1 MRRSI
6 KLAVIAIC
14 LVFTAHSYALAQGID
29 PVRIDEFGAIN
40 CEDEM
45 ARLDNYAIE
54 LQNKPQTQALIIVYG
69 SSTGRRN
76 EAVARASRIKSY
88 LVKSRGLKAQRIVTI
103 NGGYQESLKVEL
115 WLVKAGTDLKQI
127 QTSPTVQPK
136 DVKFKRGKI
145 KRQEYYR
152 CGEMY

>member
-6 KLAVIAIC
+6 KFIAIAIC
-14 LVFTAHSYALAQGID
+14 VVFIAHSYTLAQVVD
-29 PVRIDEFGAIN
+29 PVRIDEFGDVN

-45 ARLDNYAIE
+45 ARLDNYAIQ
-54 LQNKPQTQALIIVYG
+54 LQNKPQTQALIMVYG

-88 LVKSRGLKAQRIVTI
+88 LVKSRGLNAQRIVTI

-127 QTSPTVQPK
+127 QKSPTVPLK
-136 DVKFKRGKI
+136 DVKFKKGKI
-145 KRQEYYR
+145 NRREYYH

>member
-6 KLAVIAIC
+6 KLIAIAIC
-14 LVFTAHSYALAQGID
+14 IVFTAPSYTPAQVVD
-29 PVRIDEFGAIN
+29 PVLIDKFGDVN

-88 LVKSRGLKAQRIVTI
+88 LVKLRGLNAQRIVTM
-103 NGGYQESLKVEL
+103 NGGYQESLKIEL
-115 WLVKAGTDLKQI
+115 WLMKAGTDLKQI
-127 QTSPTVQPK
+127 QTSPTVQLK
-136 DVKFKRGKI
+136 DVKFKKGKI
-145 KRQEYYR
+145 KRREYYQ
-152 CGEMY
+152 CGEM